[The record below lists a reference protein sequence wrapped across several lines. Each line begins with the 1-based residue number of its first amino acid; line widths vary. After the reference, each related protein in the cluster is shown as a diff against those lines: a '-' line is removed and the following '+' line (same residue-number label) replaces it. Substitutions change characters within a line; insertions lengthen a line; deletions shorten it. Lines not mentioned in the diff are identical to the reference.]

1 MGSAGYG
8 TPYYFF
14 TFEPNI
20 RSLIGFGTAF
30 EPGRCRMKGYN
41 TQNGYMGFV
50 GDRYMLFANESEYL
64 DYMRSVNE

>member
-1 MGSAGYG
+1 MAR
-8 TPYYFF
+8 PIIF
-14 TFEPNI
+14 
-20 RSLIGFGTAF
+20 SLLNQTYVPAQALGTAF

-50 GDRYMLFANESEYL
+50 GDRYMLFVNESEYL